1 MPVTYIW
8 RINQSKQTT
17 MKKLA
22 FILALGAICISSCK
36 KSYTCT
42 CTTTTT
48 IGGSTITTP
57 NVTII
62 PDATQQQAQTICL
75 AGEVY
80 SQGGSQNTKCHL

>member
-1 MPVTYIW
+1 
-8 RINQSKQTT
+8 

-22 FILALGAICISSCK
+22 FILVLGAISVSSCK

-42 CTTTTT
+42 CVTTTV

-57 NVTII
+57 HVTII
-62 PDATQQQAQTICL
+62 PDATQQEATTICL

-80 SQGGSQNTKCHL
+80 NQGGSQNTKCNL